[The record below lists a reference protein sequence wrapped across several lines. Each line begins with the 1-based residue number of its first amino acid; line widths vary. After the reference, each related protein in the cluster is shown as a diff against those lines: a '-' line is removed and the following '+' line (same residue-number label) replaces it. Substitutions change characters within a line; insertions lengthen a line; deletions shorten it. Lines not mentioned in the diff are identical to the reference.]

1 MVPLSCLYLVL
12 DAYLPT
18 PSFFSFHTHILSHFP
33 THSRRLP
40 HIPVFEIGYPLIL
53 TSALQGCLCCYGFV
67 SVRLSSASLLLSP
80 SPPPFRIRPSQ
91 LATRLPHSQTSP
103 FGRGLPHINI
113 TRCATCIKICVVLCR
128 ALRRSASSCVIPC
141 VKACVA
147 SPCAVFT
154 VPVTSHSEYVW
165 NERGPELV
173 SGDPLP
179 SGCGFKRCNMCAKD
193 LRNCRNTRSVGNCS
207 SGSSKLFIHVLGWT
221 HTTWERRLR
230 RMTDGREN
238 PSKRNLRPRQ
248 AGQDRRA
255 ELNIQFL

>member
-1 MVPLSCLYLVL
+1 MGSSQFT
-12 DAYLPT
+12 YLP
-18 PSFFSFHTHILSHFP
+18 
-33 THSRRLP
+33 
-40 HIPVFEIGYPLIL
+40 PL
-53 TSALQGCLCCYGFV
+53 LC
-67 SVRLSSASLLLSP
+67 SP
-80 SPPPFRIRPSQ
+80 SPPPPLRIRPSE

-103 FGRGLPHINI
+103 FRPGITSHQCHTLRGVHQN
-113 TRCATCIKICVVLCR
+113 
-128 ALRRSASSCVIPC
+128 LRRSASGCVIPC